1 MELPNSSP
9 NTSWNKESIS
19 KNFTPPIHFCEEKSE
34 LDPHIKTDLEL
45 NCGDNNLYN
54 KMFNPTT
61 IAGRE
66 IVKCWDKY
74 YTKDKKFL
82 KDTQKVIDKIEY
94 ETDETCDKMVEIYE
108 EIQQDT
114 NFLDKYNY
122 VDWNYL
128 EFLNSSS
135 YFLCFL
141 SVYNIFSPLIALCL
155 PIILMIV
162 PFIILKIQ
170 GIPVTW
176 SLYVNT
182 LMFLFKNNVIG
193 QLLMNFKSVS
203 WDKRVYM
210 IISCGMYFMQI
221 YNNILSCFRFN
232 TNMKKIHN
240 IFNTLKKYN
249 KYTINEIEKTEKIC
263 KSLSSYKE
271 FTQILLKKKE
281 HLIEITNEIE
291 DIEEYKWNAK
301 EAMNLGTIMKQFYKL
316 YKNEEVQETL
326 NFTFGLH
333 GYLENMQQLNKLIQT
348 KELHV
353 CKYNNKGK
361 TTFTKALYPLVN
373 KSSSVTNDYNLNK
386 NMIITGPNASGKT
399 TLLKTT
405 MINIILSQQFGCGYY
420 KKASI
425 DTYDKIHCYLNIPDT
440 SGRDSLFQAE
450 ARRCM
455 SILEYI
461 ESNKKKRH
469 FCAFDE
475 LYSGTNPY
483 EAVATGV
490 SYIEHLSNLNNVDLM
505 LTTHFID
512 LCNHLTKNKKI
523 ENRKMNINVLGNRE
537 FEYLYKLGNGIS
549 EIKGGVKVLRDLH
562 YPSSII
568 MRSENILDIS

>member
-1 MELPNSSP
+1 MELPTSSQKKK
-9 NTSWNKESIS
+9 WNKENIS
-19 KNFTPPIHFCEEKSE
+19 ENFNMPISFCKEKSE
-34 LDPHIKTDLEL
+34 LDSHIKTDLEL
-45 NCGDNNLYN
+45 NCGNNDLYN
-54 KMFNPTT
+54 KIFAPKT

-74 YTKDKKFL
+74 YSKDKKFL
-82 KDTQKVIDKIEY
+82 KDTQKLLDRIDY
-94 ETDETCDKMVEIYE
+94 ETDDSCDKMIEFYQE
-108 EIQQDT
+108 MQQDA

-122 VDWNYL
+122 IDWNYL
-128 EFLNSSS
+128 DFLNSSS

-141 SVYNIFSPLIALCL
+141 SVYNIFSPIIALCL

-176 SLYVNT
+176 AVYVNT
-182 LMFLFKNNVIG
+182 LMFLFRNNVIG

-232 TNMKKIHN
+232 TNMKKIHD
-240 IFNTLKKYN
+240 IFQHLKKYN
-249 KYTINEIEKTEKIC
+249 KYTISEIEKLEKIC
-263 KSLSSYKE
+263 KSLDSYKE
-271 FTQILLKKKE
+271 FTQLMSSKKE
-281 HLIEITNEIE
+281 HLIQLTN
-291 DIEEYKWNAK
+291 DIEHIEQYKWNTK

-316 YKNEEVQETL
+316 YKNEEVQQTL

-333 GYLENMQQLNKLIQT
+333 GYLENMQQMNKLIQS
-348 KELHV
+348 KEMHF

-361 TTFTKALYPLVN
+361 TTFTKASYPLVSK
-373 KSSSVTNDYNLNK
+373 KSSITNDYNLNK
-386 NMIITGPNASGKT
+386 NIIITGPNASGKT

-425 DTYDKIHCYLNIPDT
+425 DPYDKIHCYLNIPDT

-455 SILEYI
+455 NILEYI
-461 ESNKKKRH
+461 ERNKNKRH

-490 SYIEHLSNLNNVDLM
+490 SYIEHLTNLSNVDLI

-512 LCNHLTKNKKI
+512 LCNHLSKNKKI
-523 ENRKMNINVLGNRE
+523 ENKKMNINILGNRE
-537 FEYLYKLGNGIS
+537 FEYLYKLGDGIS
-549 EIKGGVKVLRDLH
+549 EIKGGVKVLKDLK
-562 YPSSII
+562 YPVSII
-568 MRSENILDIS
+568 MRSENILDIC

>member
-1 MELPNSSP
+1 MNKW
-9 NTSWNKESIS
+9 TKESITS
-19 KNFTPPIHFCEEKSE
+19 EFRTPISFCEEKSE
-34 LDPHIKTDLEL
+34 LDLHIKTDLEL
-45 NCGDNNLYN
+45 NCGDNPIYKNLL
-54 KMFNPTT
+54 KPKTT
-61 IAGRE
+61 SGKL
-66 IVKCWDKY
+66 IVNCWDKY
-74 YTKDKKFL
+74 YTKDKRFL
-82 KDTQKVIDKIEY
+82 KDTQKLLDRIDY
-94 ETDETCDKMVEIYE
+94 DNNDSCDKMIELYE
-108 EIQQDT
+108 EIQQDN
-114 NFLDKYNY
+114 NFVDKYNY
-122 VDWNYL
+122 IDWNYL

-176 SLYVNT
+176 SVYVNT
-182 LMFLFKNNVIG
+182 LMFLFRNNVIG

-210 IISCGMYFMQI
+210 IVSCGMYFMQI

-232 TNMKKIHN
+232 TNMKKIHH
-240 IFNTLKKYN
+240 IFEILKNYN
-249 KYTINEIEKTEKIC
+249 NYTINEIEKLEKNC
-263 KSLSSYKE
+263 KSLESYKE
-271 FTQILLKKKE
+271 FNKLLLEKKE
-281 HLIEITNEIE
+281 HLVKISSEIE
-291 DIEEYKWNAK
+291 HIEQYKWNTK
-301 EAMNLGTIMKQFYKL
+301 EAMNLGVIMRQFYQL
-316 YKNEEVQETL
+316 YKNEDIQNTL
-326 NFTFGLH
+326 TFTFGLH
-333 GYLENMQQLNKLIQT
+333 GYLENMQQVSNLI
-348 KELHV
+348 KSEELHI

-361 TTFTKALYPLVN
+361 TSFSKAFYPLVAK
-373 KSSSVTNDYNLNK
+373 KSITNNYNLNK
-386 NMIITGPNASGKT
+386 NIIITGPNASGKT

-425 DTYDKIHCYLNIPDT
+425 DPYEKIHCYLNIPDT

-455 SILEYI
+455 NILEYI
-461 ESNKKKRH
+461 ENNKNKRH

-490 SYIEHLSNLNNVDLM
+490 SYIEHLSNLRNVDLM

-512 LCNHLTKNKKI
+512 LCNHLSRNKKI
-523 ENRKMNINVLGNRE
+523 ENMKMNINVLGNRE
-537 FEYLYKLGNGIS
+537 FEYLYKLSDGIS
-549 EIKGGVKVLRDLH
+549 EIKGGVKVLKDLK
-562 YPSSII
+562 YPPSII
-568 MRSENILDIS
+568 ARSENILDIC